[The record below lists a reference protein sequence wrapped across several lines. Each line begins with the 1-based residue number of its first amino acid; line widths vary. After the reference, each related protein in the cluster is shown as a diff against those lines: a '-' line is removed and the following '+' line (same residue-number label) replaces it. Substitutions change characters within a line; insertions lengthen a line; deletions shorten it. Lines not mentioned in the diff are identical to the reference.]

1 MNPPRKLP
9 PMFRRRSPASETAS
23 LPPLPMA
30 RTLPNRPS
38 PAAKRNIQRYAPSR
52 ADRQIANASTS
63 HCTAF
68 TVLGSGSGTQFSAE
82 SWRELCNL
90 FILNAQSDV
99 VDLREQ
105 ACFRFGKGRADVH
118 YFDALATL
126 RCGKVIAYTVKPK
139 SRVNRPLKRDTPHQ
153 SFLERM
159 QEITWMALHLRF
171 ADEVRLIT
179 EEDLDPV
186 VLHNARIFAAVRE
199 PDPEADAFVRDAI
212 GALVG
217 GCSIRDLTAWIGM
230 KERGYRAIL
239 RLVRSGE
246 LRFQAGHRITPTTV
260 VYRKL

>member
-1 MNPPRKLP
+1 MNLSRKLP
-9 PMFRRRSPASETAS
+9 PMFRRRSPAPEATS

-30 RTLPNRPS
+30 RTFPNRPS
-38 PAAKRNIQRYAPSR
+38 PVAHRNIQRYAPSR

-105 ACFRFGKGRADVH
+105 ACFRFGTGRADLH

-126 RCGKVIAYTVKPK
+126 RCGKVIAYTVKPE
-139 SRVNRPLKRDTPHQ
+139 SRVDRPLKRDTPHM

-159 QEITWMALHLRF
+159 QEITWLALHLKF

-179 EEDLDPV
+179 EQDLDPV
-186 VLHNARIFAAVRE
+186 VLYNARIIAAVRE
-199 PDPEADAFVRDAI
+199 PDPEADAFVQGAI
-212 GALVG
+212 GTLVG
-217 GCSIRDLTAWIGM
+217 GCSIRELTAWIGL

-239 RLVRSGE
+239 RLVRNGD
-246 LRFQAGHRITPTTV
+246 LRVPAGHRITPTTV
-260 VYRKL
+260 VYPKQ